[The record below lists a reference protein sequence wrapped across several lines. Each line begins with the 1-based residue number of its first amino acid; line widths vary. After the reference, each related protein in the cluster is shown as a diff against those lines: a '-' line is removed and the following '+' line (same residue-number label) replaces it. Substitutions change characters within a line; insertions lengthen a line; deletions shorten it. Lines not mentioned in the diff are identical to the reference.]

1 MCLLVAVT
9 RAQALL
15 IIVGDPS
22 VISLDPLWRKF
33 LNRIYNNR
41 AWRGDPPTWDTTVEV
56 KMSGGYD
63 SEVVEETIQDMN
75 EFTNKVTK
83 LTLGDLLPQSDEV
96 VVAVNDDRPWQEIE
110 QMDVTLDGRMV
121 MFWISS
127 YVELDVFRVRCAM
140 LENIQGRL
148 GREDLG
154 YNILQ

>member
-83 LTLGDLLPQSDEV
+83 LTLGDLLPQSDEDD
-96 VVAVNDDRPWQEIE
+96 VAVNDDRPWQEIE
-110 QMDVTLDGRMV
+110 
-121 MFWISS
+121 
-127 YVELDVFRVRCAM
+127 
-140 LENIQGRL
+140 
-148 GREDLG
+148 
-154 YNILQ
+154 